1 MGNWKSS
8 AAAQEEAVSSS
19 GNPVSP
25 PPLSRAGNTKDPKES
40 APRRFVE
47 SVAVRDGTGAANVN
61 VNALALQLGGTSN
74 L

>member
-1 MGNWKSS
+1 
-8 AAAQEEAVSSS
+8 
-19 GNPVSP
+19 VSP

-61 VNALALQLGGTSN
+61 VNVNALALQLGGTSN